1 MSKEKG
7 KTNFL
12 NDLSTSQKNEI
23 RQGIKELDEG
33 KRVSWESVLKENEI
47 NVVRK

>member
-12 NDLSTSQKNEI
+12 NDLSTSQKKEI
-23 RQGIKELDEG
+23 QQGIKELDEG
-33 KRVSWESVLKENEI
+33 KRVSWETILKEDEI
-47 NVVRK
+47 DVVRK